1 MSHLKIMELLTHID
15 GAMDILNKYDHHDDA
30 MILDLLSKKY
40 LQMYHLSVRNLVNGN
55 S

>member
-1 MSHLKIMELLTHID
+1 MSHLKIMELMTHID
-15 GAMDILNKYDHHDDA
+15 GALDILNKNNLHEDA